1 VTQRATTTVTGSEGP
16 QVLRVIEPMLRGP
29 SGHYAEFV
37 RALAAR
43 SEGVFSRIEVVADP
57 RAEAFLPSLGGAVPV
72 AAHALPRGPAGELRA
87 VRAALADG
95 HRTLVLTANASHAF
109 LAETAA
115 FVGGDALARL
125 SLFVHWPLVKPQARL
140 ALALARRVRAR
151 SLFLAPTRGVRDA
164 LAEADCARALQ
175 VAYPATRAA
184 GCRLRAPFRHLLMA
198 GAARINKGLD
208 VVAGLA
214 ERLARDGRDLPL
226 LVQVSPKHVDRHG
239 SREDAVV
246 ARLLAARYPGLVAD
260 PKAPDRGEYAARFEG
275 ALVLAPYERAKF
287 ADGVSGVVL
296 DALLHGAP
304 VIATSGTW
312 AGDVVERFD
321 AGVVL
326 RERTAE
332 QLSAAVDRV
341 IARWDHYAACAARAS
356 DALAAE
362 HDPRALARAI
372 AAAPAP
378 ATVRASRGGL

>member
-1 VTQRATTTVTGSEGP
+1 
-16 QVLRVIEPMLRGP
+16 MLRGP

-95 HRTLVLTANASHAF
+95 HRTLVLTANASHAL

-164 LAEADCARALQ
+164 LAQADCARALQ

-214 ERLARDGRDLPL
+214 ERLAHDGRDLPL
-226 LVQVSPKHVDRHG
+226 LVRSRRSMSTATARGRTPSSPG
-239 SREDAVV
+239 CS
-246 ARLLAARYPGLVAD
+246 
-260 PKAPDRGEYAARFEG
+260 
-275 ALVLAPYERAKF
+275 
-287 ADGVSGVVL
+287 
-296 DALLHGAP
+296 
-304 VIATSGTW
+304 
-312 AGDVVERFD
+312 
-321 AGVVL
+321 
-326 RERTAE
+326 
-332 QLSAAVDRV
+332 
-341 IARWDHYAACAARAS
+341 
-356 DALAAE
+356 
-362 HDPRALARAI
+362 PRATRGSSPI
-372 AAAPAP
+372 RRRPTAASTP
-378 ATVRASRGGL
+378 RASRARSCSRPTSARSSPTA